1 MARSTRTRRPS
12 ASSRRKCSCKSS
24 GGPLERV
31 AAVSAARLSSI
42 AYFALLFGFLML
54 GDDWP
59 RHAETIDGDRRAAID
74 QDLGQRG
81 ADLVR
86 GKPVVERTADMGG
99 KFFHL
104 AERGDHAKVENGT
117 F

>member
-24 GGPLERV
+24 GGPLDRD

-42 AYFALLFGFLML
+42 DYYFALLFGFLVL

-59 RHAETIDGDRRAAID
+59 RNAEAIDGDRRAAID

-81 ADLVR
+81 ADLVGR
-86 GKPVVERTADMGG
+86 KAVVERTADMGG

-104 AERGDHAKVENGT
+104 AERGDHTQVEN
-117 F
+117 